1 MDPPE
6 QAASSCRHSRPQFD
20 QQQFTAET
28 VLNTTPATEPIKCH
42 TLSNGLTIL
51 VQPMPWL
58 RTAALSLNLHAGVHV
73 EPEHLGG
80 LSGLV
85 CEMIQRGAG
94 KYSSRDLVAVQDN
107 LGIDRNSGVS
117 TALVSFGAA
126 MPSESL
132 QAAMEIYAEIARN
145 PHLPQNQLDDAKMM
159 AVQELRAI
167 EDEPTHRVMRRLREL
182 HYGEYL
188 GRSIYGTESGI
199 NDITEH
205 DIRDFYQTHYHA
217 GGSIL
222 SVAGSIETEQVLE
235 WAEAAF
241 GDWKTGSVHELESPK
256 GIAKYEHIES
266 SSSQTHIGFSFQ
278 SVPYGHP
285 DYFKMR
291 AGVGVLSDG
300 MSSRLFDRV
309 REQKGLCYTVTA
321 SCHSLKKDGGVFG
334 YAGTTPERAQET
346 LDVTLHE
353 IERLLEDIKTSE
365 LERWKVRIQS
375 GLIMEQESSASRTAS
390 LASDF
395 YQIGRPITTEELEA
409 TIESLTLDDI
419 RYYWSANPPSDYRI
433 VTLGPNALT
442 IPDSSESTAV

>member
-1 MDPPE
+1 MEP
-6 QAASSCRHSRPQFD
+6 
-20 QQQFTAET
+20 
-28 VLNTTPATEPIKCH
+28 VLNTTPAAVPIECH
-42 TLSNGLTIL
+42 TLPNGLTIL

-132 QAAMEIYAEIARN
+132 QAAIEIHAEIVRN

-159 AVQELRAI
+159 AVQELRAM

-182 HYGEYL
+182 HYGKDL
-188 GRSIYGTESGI
+188 GRSIYGTETGI
-199 NDITEH
+199 NEITQ
-205 DIRDFYQTHYHA
+205 DNIRDFYQTNYHA

-222 SVAGSIETEQVLE
+222 SIAGKVETQQILD
-235 WAEAAF
+235 WAQAAF
-241 GDWKTGSVHELESPK
+241 GDWKTGEVHALASPN
-256 GIAKYEHIES
+256 GIAKYEHFES
-266 SSSQTHIGFSFQ
+266 ASSQTHIGFAFNSI
-278 SVPYGHP
+278 PYGHP

-291 AGVGVLSDG
+291 AGIGVLSDG

-309 REQKGLCYTVTA
+309 REQRGLCYTVTA
-321 SCHSLKKDGGVFG
+321 SCHSLKNGGGVFG

-353 IERLLEDIKTSE
+353 IEHLIEDIELSE
-365 LERWKVRIQS
+365 LERWKVRIES
-375 GLIMEQESSASRTAS
+375 GLIMEQESSASRTSS

-395 YQIGRPITTEELEA
+395 YQIGRPITTDELET
-409 TIESLTLDDI
+409 TIESLTLDDV
-419 RYYWSANPPSDYRI
+419 RHYWSANPPSDYRI

-442 IPDSSESTAV
+442 IPNSSESTAV